1 MEKSTMSERGMPIL
15 LGVLAIL
22 SLSYGIVGAALD
34 VEREGRILWD
44 LDYYRTAAAR
54 WHAGLDPFLTASG
67 PTGFYYAVTTAPL
80 VASIFHDF
88 QGDLLYALLAVVA
101 IAGALLLSVRSVRPA
116 PHVMAL
122 CWLYAVALG
131 NAEVVYLLASGNL
144 AWFAGLMQAGAL
156 FTASRGRWTLFY
168 LFVGVASLIKPYS
181 LLLLIVPFAL
191 GALSVWAVI
200 AFVPLAVDTVL
211 SRILWPD
218 LAASRVTA
226 IWMGVIEPLQLRY
239 SLAGRLSRL
248 LARLELDVAMATL
261 IAVLVQLGVA
271 TALVILL
278 RRRRPSDPQRA
289 FALAA
294 VAAFSALPRM
304 AGYDAFVFGPA
315 VFMAFFLGS
324 DSRAS
329 RHLTII
335 CALALFAGLLKEGL
349 AILPL
354 LALAALWLSPSAV
367 NGTPDR
373 PMATEDE
380 PVR

>member
-1 MEKSTMSERGMPIL
+1 MSERRMPIL

-54 WHAGLDPFLTASG
+54 WHAGLDPYLTASG
-67 PTGFYYAVTTAPL
+67 PTGYYYAVTAAPL
-80 VASIFHDF
+80 LAYIFLDF
-88 QGDLLYALLAVVA
+88 QADLLYALLVVVA
-101 IAGALLLSVRSVRPA
+101 IAGALLLAVRSVRPA
-116 PHVMAL
+116 PHIMAL
-122 CWLYAVALG
+122 CWLYALAFG

-144 AWFAGLMQAGAL
+144 AWFAGLLQAGAL

-181 LLLLIVPFAL
+181 LVLLIVPFAL

-211 SRILWPD
+211 SRTLWPD

-248 LARLELDVAMATL
+248 LARLEMDVATATL
-261 IAVLVQLGVA
+261 LAVLVQLAVA
-271 TALVILL
+271 TAVVILL
-278 RRRRPSDPQRA
+278 RRRRPSDHRRA
-289 FALAA
+289 FALAV

-315 VFMAFFLGS
+315 VFVAFLLGS
-324 DSRAS
+324 DSQVS
-329 RHLTII
+329 RRSAVV
-335 CALALFAGLLKEGL
+335 CALALLAGLLKEGL
-349 AILPL
+349 AVLPL
-354 LALAALWLSPSAV
+354 LALAALWLSPPAG
-367 NGTPDR
+367 NGAPES
-373 PMATEDE
+373 PIATGNE